1 MLSKK
6 EIKILSHL
14 RQDSRQR
21 FISIARKT
29 GLHKLTVSNITKKL
43 QKKGIIKHTALLD
56 FRNMG
61 YSIITSF
68 ALKCPQKSRLNDFL
82 FSHPNINSLSAIK
95 GNYDFF
101 AEAVFRNMKEMHDFI
116 EELDTFEIEDMQQIH
131 LIEDIKKEAFMTS
144 NS

>member
-29 GLHKLTVSNITKKL
+29 GMHKLTVSNITKKL
-43 QKKGIIKHTALLD
+43 QNKGIIKHTALLD

-61 YSIITSF
+61 YGIITSF
-68 ALKCPQKSRLNDFL
+68 ALKCRQKSMLNDFL
-82 FSHPNINSLSAIK
+82 FSHPNINTLSTIK
-95 GNYDFF
+95 GSYDFF
-101 AEAVFRNMKEMHDFI
+101 AEAVFRNMKDMHDFI
-116 EELDTFEIEDMQQIH
+116 EELDRFEIEDMQQIH
-131 LIEDIKKEAFMTS
+131 LIEDIKKEAFMAS
-144 NS
+144 D

>member
-29 GLHKLTVSNITKKL
+29 GMHKLTVSNITKKL
-43 QKKGIIKHTALLD
+43 QNKRIIKHTALLD

-61 YSIITSF
+61 YGIITSF
-68 ALKCPQKSRLNDFL
+68 ALKSRQKSRLNDFL
-82 FSHPNINSLSAIK
+82 FSHPNINSLSTIE

-101 AEAVFRNMKEMHDFI
+101 AEAVFRNMKDMHDFI